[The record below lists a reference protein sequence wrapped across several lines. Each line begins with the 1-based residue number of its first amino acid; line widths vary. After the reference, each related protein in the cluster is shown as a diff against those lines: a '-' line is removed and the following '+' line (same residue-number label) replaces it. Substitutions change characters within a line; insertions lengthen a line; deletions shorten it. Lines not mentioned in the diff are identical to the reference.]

1 VHCGPNPG
9 ENSPVNHWHLA
20 GLPIRASAAL
30 LCAAGC
36 MRARGWP
43 RLQAGVPERHQFQG
57 PEDVADFDNPPS
69 PTAGQGTQTSD
80 AAAEIACRGPRVSRP
95 AGVVCPPR

>member
-1 VHCGPNPG
+1 
-9 ENSPVNHWHLA
+9 VNHWHLA
-20 GLPIRASAAL
+20 GLPILPSAAL

-36 MRARGWP
+36 GAHDWQR
-43 RLQAGVPERHQFQG
+43 QG
-57 PEDVADFDNPPS
+57 ADFDNPPS

-80 AAAEIACRGPRVSRP
+80 AAAEMACRGPRVSRP